1 MMDGRQVG
9 ARRAARPHHS
19 VEGDVEKK
27 KGTNRPGENLESE
40 DLSLEDLSEP
50 SLDSESA
57 DDVRGGAVKQR
68 FQGVEGESTAS
79 GHEGE
84 IEI

>member
-1 MMDGRQVG
+1 M
-9 ARRAARPHHS
+9 
-19 VEGDVEKK
+19 EKK
-27 KGTNRPGENLESE
+27 KGTNRSGENLESE

-57 DDVRGGAVKQR
+57 DGVRGGATIRQR
-68 FQGVEGESTAS
+68 FQGVDGESTDK